1 MVLGSR
7 ERGAGGMSRSL
18 KEIALRPGKVARA
31 AGSGASVPVECCQVC
46 GHAPLSKVLS
56 LGYMPPVNQMVA
68 VGEVPRQQPWF
79 PTDLMHCAECELVQ
93 LGLAV
98 DPVIIFPPEYP
109 YTSGTTKL
117 LRDNFAELYC
127 EASAMLKLAA
137 QDLVIDI
144 GSNDG
149 TLLSNFKKHRILG
162 IEPTEVG
169 KIADGRGVPTL
180 MRYFVPAVAAE
191 VKREHGPARVVTAAN
206 CFAHIED
213 VHSIVQGILDLLAPD
228 GVFISESHYLI
239 GLLDR
244 LQYDTVYHEHLRYY
258 SLTSLANLLSMHG
271 LEVFHARAI
280 PTHGGSIRVYAA
292 RQGARPVDESV
303 AKMLAAEPRGEA
315 MLARLKCFRND
326 VMLSKLRLLA
336 MIRELKE
343 QGARICG
350 ISAPSRASTL
360 VNYLGLDEA
369 IIDYIC
375 EIAGSLKI
383 GKCMPGTSIPVVE
396 ESRLFSDQPDCAVI
410 FSWHIAD
417 ELAPKLRAKGYR
429 GKLVTPLPVPREL

>member
-1 MVLGSR
+1 MFP
-7 ERGAGGMSRSL
+7 A
-18 KEIALRPGKVARA
+18 KVARA
-31 AGSGASVPVECCQVC
+31 AGTGASVPVECCQVC
-46 GHAPLSKVLS
+46 GHAPLETVLS

-68 VGEVPRQQPWF
+68 IGQVPRQQPWF
-79 PTDLMHCAECELVQ
+79 PTNLLYCVRCELVQ

-117 LRDNFAELYC
+117 LRDNFADLC
-127 EASAMLKLAA
+127 AEASALLKLGPK
-137 QDLVIDI
+137 DLVIDI

-149 TLLSNFKKHRILG
+149 TLISNFKTAGHRVLG

-169 KIADGRGVPTL
+169 KIAQERGIPTL
-180 MRYFVPAVAAE
+180 MRYFTPTVATE
-191 VKREHGPARVVTAAN
+191 VKREHGAARIVTAAN

-213 VHSIVQGILDLLAPD
+213 VHAIVEGILDLLAPD

-244 LQYDTVYHEHLRYY
+244 LQYDTIYHEHLRYY
-258 SLTSLANLLSMHG
+258 SLASLAHLLAMHG
-271 LEVFHARAI
+271 LDVFHARPI
-280 PTHGGSIRVYAA
+280 PSHGGSIRVYAA
-292 RQGARPVDESV
+292 RRGTRPVNASV
-303 AKMLAAEPRGEA
+303 ETMLAAEPRGEA
-315 MLARLKCFRND
+315 MRRRLKAFRND

-336 MIRELKE
+336 LVRDLKE

-360 VNYLGLDEA
+360 VNYVGLDET
-369 IIDYIC
+369 IIDYVC
-375 EIAGSLKI
+375 EIKGSLKI
-383 GKCMPGTSIPVVE
+383 GKCMPGTLIPVVE
-396 ESRLFSDQPDCAVI
+396 ESRLFADQPDCAII

-417 ELAPKLRAKGYR
+417 ELAPKLRAKGFR
-429 GKLVTPLPVPREL
+429 GRLVTPLPVPREL

>member
-1 MVLGSR
+1 MFP
-7 ERGAGGMSRSL
+7 A
-18 KEIALRPGKVARA
+18 KVARA
-31 AGSGASVPVECCQVC
+31 AGTGASVPVECCQVC
-46 GHAPLSKVLS
+46 GHAPLRSVLS

-68 VGEVPRQQPWF
+68 VNDVPRQQPWF
-79 PTDLMHCAECELVQ
+79 PTDLLHCEKCELVQ

-117 LRDNFAELYC
+117 LRDNFADLYA
-127 EASAMLKLAA
+127 EASALLKLAPS
-137 QDLVIDI
+137 DLVIDI

-149 TLLSNFKKHRILG
+149 TLLANFKSGGHRILG
-162 IEPTEVG
+162 IEPTDVG
-169 KIADGRGVPTL
+169 KIASARGIDTL
-180 MRYFVPAVAAE
+180 QRYFTPGVAAE
-191 VKREHGPARVVTAAN
+191 VRREHGAARVVTAAN

-213 VHSIVQGILDLLAPD
+213 VHAIADGIAELLGPD

-239 GLLDR
+239 GLMDR

-258 SLTSLANLLSMHG
+258 SLTSLAHLLSMHG
-271 LEVFHARAI
+271 LEVFHARLI

-292 RQGARPVDESV
+292 RAGAHPVTDGV
-303 AKMLAAEPRGEA
+303 ANILASEPRGAA
-315 MLARLKCFRND
+315 MRARLDAFRRD

-336 MIRELKE
+336 MLRELKE
-343 QGARICG
+343 SGARICG

-360 VNYLGLDEA
+360 VNYVGLDEA
-369 IIDYIC
+369 IVDYVC

-396 ESRLFSDQPDCAVI
+396 ESRLFTDRPDCAIV
-410 FSWHIAD
+410 FSWHIAG

-429 GKLVTPLPVPREL
+429 GKLIAPLPAPCEI

>member
-1 MVLGSR
+1 MFP
-7 ERGAGGMSRSL
+7 E
-18 KEIALRPGKVARA
+18 KVARA

-46 GHAPLSKVLS
+46 GHAPLTNVLS
-56 LGYMPPVNQMVA
+56 LGYMPPVNQMVPIGA
-68 VGEVPRQQPWF
+68 VPRQQPWF
-79 PTDLMHCAECELVQ
+79 PTNLLYCAKCDLVQ

-98 DPVIIFPPEYP
+98 DPTIIFPPEYP

-117 LRDNFAELYC
+117 LRDNFAELYA
-127 EASAMLKLAA
+127 EASAMLKLGP

-149 TLLSNFKKHRILG
+149 TLLSNFKQHRVLG

-169 KIADGRGVPTL
+169 RIAAGRGIPTL
-180 MRYFVPAVAAE
+180 QRYFTPEMAAE
-191 VKREHGPARVVTAAN
+191 VRREHGPARVVTAAN

-213 VHSIVQGILDLLAPD
+213 VHAIVAGILELLGPD
-228 GVFISESHYLI
+228 GVFISESHYLV
-239 GLLDR
+239 GLLDK
-244 LQYDTVYHEHLRYY
+244 LQYDTIYHEHLRYY
-258 SLTSLANLLSMHG
+258 SLNSLANLLQMHG
-271 LEVFHARAI
+271 LQVFHARPI

-292 RQGARPVDESV
+292 RPGVQPVSDGV
-303 AKMLAAEPRGEA
+303 AKMLASEPRGPA
-315 MLARLKCFRND
+315 MLARLKSFRDD
-326 VMLSKLRLLA
+326 VVLSKLRLFA
-336 MIRELKE
+336 MIRDLKE
-343 QGARICG
+343 TGARICG

-360 VNYLGLDEA
+360 VNYLGLDEG
-369 IIDYIC
+369 IIDYVC

-396 ESRLFSDQPDCAVI
+396 ESRLFADQPDCAII

-429 GKLVTPLPVPREL
+429 GKLITPLPVPREL

>member
-1 MVLGSR
+1 
-7 ERGAGGMSRSL
+7 MSRSL

-79 PTDLMHCAECELVQ
+79 PTDLMHCTECELVQ

-180 MRYFVPAVAAE
+180 MRYFAPAVAAE

-292 RQGARPVDESV
+292 RQGAWPVDESV

-315 MLARLKCFRND
+315 MLARLKRFRND

-343 QGARICG
+343 QGAGICG

-369 IIDYIC
+369 IIDYVC